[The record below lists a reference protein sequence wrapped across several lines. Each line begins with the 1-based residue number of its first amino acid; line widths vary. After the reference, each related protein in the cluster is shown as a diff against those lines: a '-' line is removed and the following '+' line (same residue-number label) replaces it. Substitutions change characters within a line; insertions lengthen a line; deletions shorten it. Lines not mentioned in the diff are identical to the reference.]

1 MLQHSIQKR
10 KSWVSRVK
18 YSPWTLLRR
27 GLCVTERLGRGKR
40 KARRGGWEGKRYLIA
55 FLIFLCALFNG
66 PFYSC
71 ELSTLAFE
79 LK

>member
-18 YSPWTLLRR
+18 YS
-27 GLCVTERLGRGKR
+27 LCVTERLGRGKR
-40 KARRGGWEGKRYLIA
+40 KARRGGWEGERYLIA

-79 LK
+79 

>member
-40 KARRGGWEGKRYLIA
+40 KARRGGWEGEKVPYRFSDLP
-55 FLIFLCALFNG
+55 LR
-66 PFYSC
+66 PF
-71 ELSTLAFE
+71 
-79 LK
+79 

>member
-18 YSPWTLLRR
+18 YSHWTLLRR

-40 KARRGGWEGKRYLIA
+40 KARRGGWEGEKVPYR
-55 FLIFLCALFNG
+55 FFIFLCALFNG

-71 ELSTLAFE
+71 ELSTPAFE
-79 LK
+79 